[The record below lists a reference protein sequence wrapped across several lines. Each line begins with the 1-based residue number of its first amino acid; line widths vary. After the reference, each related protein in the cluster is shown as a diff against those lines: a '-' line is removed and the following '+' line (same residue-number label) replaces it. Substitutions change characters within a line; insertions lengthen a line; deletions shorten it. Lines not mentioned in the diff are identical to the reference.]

1 MTDFQTWLLIKS
13 AALIVITI
21 ALTVTLTYVTIMLH
35 LWYKQIKR
43 IDSALDWLQSIVGE
57 FSSSLKTTL
66 ANISHSLGNFNEIA
80 SWVWQWY
87 EQQQREPIVMT
98 KPPAKSKTK
107 TKTKSKSTTKKSS
120 SKK

>member
-13 AALIVITI
+13 SALIVITVVLVI
-21 ALTVTLTYVTIMLH
+21 ALIYVIIMLH

-43 IDSALDWLQSIVGE
+43 IDSALDWLQSIVGD

-66 ANISHSLGNFNEIA
+66 ASISHSLGNFNEIA

-87 EQQQREPIVMT
+87 EQQQRFAAEPPTTV
-98 KPPAKSKTK
+98 KRKTR
-107 TKTKSKSTTKKSS
+107 SKSTAKKSS
-120 SKK
+120 AKK